1 MANLEQFKQLFNP
14 RPGNHF
20 LQVTTKED
28 EISLVLQE
36 MMDKVSGI
44 LNIAFYNED
53 NLKLNQPFR
62 ALPRDSDIVIIK
74 DVYMSHENQNMLLKL
89 SYLTLANSAEIII
102 MEKKGLMELDAVK
115 QKLEDFE
122 FRTANTI
129 DIVDGYDLVIAKKM
143 HMWGNGL

>member
-1 MANLEQFKQLFNP
+1 
-14 RPGNHF
+14 
-20 LQVTTKED
+20 
-28 EISLVLQE
+28 

-102 MEKKGLMELDAVK
+102 MEKKGLMDLDAVK